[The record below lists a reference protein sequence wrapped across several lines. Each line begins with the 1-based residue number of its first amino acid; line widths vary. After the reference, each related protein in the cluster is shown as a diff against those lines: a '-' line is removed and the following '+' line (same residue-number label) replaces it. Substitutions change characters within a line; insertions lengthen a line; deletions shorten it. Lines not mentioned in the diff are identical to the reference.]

1 MVIDC
6 KIVEM
11 PPKLIVK
18 EQSATA
24 RNLFERVD
32 KSMQP
37 FVISINPSKK
47 KAMLSG
53 SNEKTGEKHSMTI
66 KKIVMMQPTDK
77 MESVEF
83 NTISVR
89 LS

>member
-11 PPKLIVK
+11 PPKLIVM

-47 KAMLSG
+47 
-53 SNEKTGEKHSMTI
+53 
-66 KKIVMMQPTDK
+66 
-77 MESVEF
+77 
-83 NTISVR
+83 
-89 LS
+89 